1 MCVIASFYPKTFI
14 WLRRKMKK
22 RKKKEN
28 VVCINLLQCSYNTK
42 KKKKLLSM

>member
-1 MCVIASFYPKTFI
+1 
-14 WLRRKMKK
+14 MKK

-42 KKKKLLSM
+42 KKKKKIAINVKNK